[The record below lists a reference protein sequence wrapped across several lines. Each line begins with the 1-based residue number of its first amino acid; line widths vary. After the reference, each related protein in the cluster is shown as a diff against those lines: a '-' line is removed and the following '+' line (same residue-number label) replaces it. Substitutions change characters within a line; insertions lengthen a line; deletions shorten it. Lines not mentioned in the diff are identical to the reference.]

1 MKTIIRRHTDI
12 LTVTEEIMKMEHEY
26 LSQGYEAVVVGNV
39 LRIRLED
46 GIVVIY
52 WQDGAFWQEI
62 IADADA
68 DGRANGS
75 ALGAAAP
82 HAIFY

>member
-1 MKTIIRRHTDI
+1 MKAIIKRHTDV
-12 LTVTEEIMKMEHEY
+12 LTVLEELEKMECEY

-68 DGRANGS
+68 DGRTNGS
-75 ALGAAAP
+75 ALGAAAS

>member
-1 MKTIIRRHTDI
+1 MKAIIKRHTDV
-12 LTVTEEIMKMEHEY
+12 LTVLEELEKMECEY

-52 WQDGAFWQEI
+52 WQDGAFWQEMN
-62 IADADA
+62 ADA
-68 DGRANGS
+68 DGRTNGS
-75 ALGAAAP
+75 ALGAAAS